1 MSAKIEFKRTVYSS
15 FQRYFVFR
23 GRASKTEFWYFF
35 LSFVLTAISIEG
47 AYLAAMYGGHFGV
60 VGMVFDVFGPFLI
73 ILLSI
78 ILLGS
83 FPPLLSVS
91 IRRLHDIGK
100 SGWVLLIVLIPIVGA
115 VLLLFWF
122 TLDGE
127 AIENDYGHVPSNHLI
142 GGE

>member
-1 MSAKIEFKRTVYSS
+1 MA
-15 FQRYFVFR
+15 
-23 GRASKTEFWYFF
+23 
-35 LSFVLTAISIEG
+35 
-47 AYLAAMYGGHFGV
+47 
-60 VGMVFDVFGPFLI
+60 PFLM

-78 ILLGS
+78 VLLGS
-83 FPPLLSVS
+83 FLPLLSVS
-91 IRRLHDIGK
+91 IRRLHDLGK

>member
-1 MSAKIEFKRTVYSS
+1 MSAKIEFRRTVYSS

-23 GRASKTEFWYFF
+23 GRASKTEFLYFF

-47 AYLAAMYGGHFGV
+47 AYLAEMYGGHLGV
-60 VGMVFDVFGPFLI
+60 VGMVFDAIGPFLI

-78 ILLGS
+78 VLLGS

-100 SGWVLLIVLIPIVGA
+100 SGWMLLIVLIPILGA
-115 VLLLFWF
+115 VLLLFLF
-122 TLDGE
+122 NVKGD
-127 AIENDYGHVPSNHLI
+127 AIENDYGHIPSNHLI

>member
-1 MSAKIEFKRTVYSS
+1 MSAKIEFRRTVYSS

-35 LSFVLTAISIEG
+35 L
-47 AYLAAMYGGHFGV
+47 LAAMYGGHFGV
-60 VGMVFDVFGPFLI
+60 VGMVFDAIGPFLI

-78 ILLGS
+78 VLLGS

-100 SGWVLLIVLIPIVGA
+100 SGWVLLIVLIPILGA
-115 VLLLFWF
+115 VLLLFLF
-122 TLDGE
+122 NVKGD
-127 AIENDYGHVPSNHLI
+127 AIENDYGHIPSNHLI